1 MRHQFP
7 GIARSHL
14 AAAPFLAIGMLTA
27 GCASSPEAAA
37 DAAASGR
44 RVETVSVGSSQGGS
58 LGFVDIETEASVMD
72 DVIAGAPLAAWSA
85 LGDVFETLGLEAPT
99 VDRPSLS
106 MGNERFT
113 VARIEGRSLS
123 EYLECGSNFGRAR
136 ADQYQVTMQILVQL
150 ARNASGGT
158 RVRTT
163 LDAYARPRDVAGNS
177 YHCTSKGT
185 LERRIVELL
194 AQGTDA

>member
-136 ADQYQVTMQILVQL
+136 GQYQVTMQILVQL

-158 RVRTT
+158 MRTT
-163 LDAYARPRDVAGNS
+163 LDAYGATSLRPKERSSADRRARADGPCPHRPAG
-177 YHCTSKGT
+177 
-185 LERRIVELL
+185 
-194 AQGTDA
+194 